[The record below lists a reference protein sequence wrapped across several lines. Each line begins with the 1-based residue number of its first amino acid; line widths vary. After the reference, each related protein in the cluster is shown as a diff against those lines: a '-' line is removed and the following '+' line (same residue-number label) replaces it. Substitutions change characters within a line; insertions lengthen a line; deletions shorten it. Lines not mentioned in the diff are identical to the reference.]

1 MTSVCYADAVRL
13 ASSFALL
20 LVAAT
25 AAAAPTRTATGTSVG
40 DVPPEIRGQRIQGAD
55 PVSLTRLQGRV
66 VLVDFWATWCGPCRA
81 IMPALDQLHTQY
93 RASGLSV
100 VGLSSERPAVVQ
112 AYLQRRPIGYT
123 VASAPRATMV
133 DYQVTAL
140 PMFVLIDRAGK
151 VRYVGRGASGAEL
164 IRLRTLVRQLLAE
177 PAP

>member
-1 MTSVCYADAVRL
+1 MLVLVFA
-13 ASSFALL
+13 ASAF
-20 LVAAT
+20 
-25 AAAAPTRTATGTSVG
+25 AAPTRTATGTAVG
-40 DVPPEIRGQRIQGAD
+40 DVPPEIQGQRIQGAD

-81 IMPALDQLHTQY
+81 VMPALDRLHTEF
-93 RASGLSV
+93 RASGFSV

-123 VASAPRATMV
+123 IASAPRATMV
-133 DYQVTAL
+133 DYHVNAL

-151 VRYVGRGASGAEL
+151 VRYVGRGANGAEL
-164 IRLRTLVRQLLAE
+164 QRLRGLVRRLLAE